1 MLWRPPTGITPTDVV
16 TEASRAIDVAD
27 PKRPD
32 PVGIT
37 IGANGQPCYAES
49 LIDKVANVQL
59 R

>member
-1 MLWRPPTGITPTDVV
+1 MLWRPPTGVTPTGVV
-16 TEASRAIDVAD
+16 TEAPRAIDVAD

-37 IGANGQPCYAES
+37 IGANGQPWFAES

>member
-1 MLWRPPTGITPTDVV
+1 MGITPTGVV
-16 TEASRAIDVAD
+16 TEAPRAIDVAD

-37 IGANGQPCYAES
+37 IGANGQPWFAES